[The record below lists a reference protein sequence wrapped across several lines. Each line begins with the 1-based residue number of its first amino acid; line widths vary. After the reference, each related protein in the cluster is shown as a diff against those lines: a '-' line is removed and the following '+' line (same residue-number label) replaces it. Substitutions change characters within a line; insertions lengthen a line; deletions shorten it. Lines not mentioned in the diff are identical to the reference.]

1 MSGSRCDELIQRR
14 KKEGRQFNS
23 RQQGTNGK
31 LSPGPMSDEGDG
43 DRLEAEEGGHEA
55 DGDREEPTSNT
66 DGSNEASETPADTD
80 SGVAGV
86 GVAIGADFVPSADTS
101 VRPEE
106 TASTSAAAEIA
117 NEIIRELKL
126 KVSRSRITC

>member
-1 MSGSRCDELIQRR
+1 
-14 KKEGRQFNS
+14 
-23 RQQGTNGK
+23 
-31 LSPGPMSDEGDG
+31 MSDAEGDG
-43 DRLEAEEGGHEA
+43 NRLEAEEGGREA
-55 DGDREEPTSNT
+55 EEDREEPTLNT
-66 DGSNEASETPADTD
+66 DGSNEASEMPGDSD

-86 GVAIGADFVPSADTS
+86 GVAMGADFVPSADTGS

-126 KVSRSRITC
+126 KFLNHCVGNAHDMMLTHHLLRAQPRPPHTLCGIMA

>member
-1 MSGSRCDELIQRR
+1 MTT
-14 KKEGRQFNS
+14 KKENRGAVEIKKR
-23 RQQGTNGK
+23 GHNGK
-31 LSPGPMSDEGDG
+31 LSPGPMSDAEGDG

-55 DGDREEPTSNT
+55 EGDREEPTLDT
-66 DGSNEASETPADTD
+66 DGSNEASEMPGDSD

-86 GVAIGADFVPSADTS
+86 GVAMGADFVPSADTGS

-126 KVSRSRITC
+126 KVSESLPGKCS